1 MSTFKVLITAQQLG
15 PQAQQMLRDAGGEL
29 IFMEDPINEA
39 TLTER
44 LSVGDIDA
52 VVLRGSK
59 PFTKNVLSSAKN
71 LKIIAKHGA
80 GIDSVD
86 LDEANRS
93 GITIAVAAGANAYAV
108 AEHSAAMM
116 VAMVRGLHL
125 LDKNVRKGKWEST
138 SWNGRDFRGSVVG
151 LVGYGSIGRH
161 TAQLAT
167 AFGARVIV
175 LSRTPSK
182 VDGYETVSSLEELLP
197 QVDVLSLH
205 CPLTEQTRGLIGK
218 KELAQLK
225 KGAIV
230 INTARGAVID
240 EAALIESLE
249 SGHLGGAGLDTFE
262 VEPIAP
268 DNKLL
273 KMENVILTSHVAGM
287 TQQAVAMVGTLTA
300 QNIIDTLAKK
310 PLATGNYIAGPK
322 FG

>member
-1 MSTFKVLITAQQLG
+1 MSTFKVLVTAQQLG
-15 PQAQQMLRDAGGEL
+15 PQAQKMLRDAGGEL

-39 TLTER
+39 TLTDR

-108 AEHSAAMM
+108 AEHSVAMM

-182 VDGYETVSSLEELLP
+182 VDAYETVSSLEELLP

-218 KELAQLK
+218 NE
-225 KGAIV
+225 IRNNPV
-230 INTARGAVID
+230 PSFSISR
-240 EAALIESLE
+240 
-249 SGHLGGAGLDTFE
+249 
-262 VEPIAP
+262 
-268 DNKLL
+268 
-273 KMENVILTSHVAGM
+273 IL
-287 TQQAVAMVGTLTA
+287 
-300 QNIIDTLAKK
+300 
-310 PLATGNYIAGPK
+310 
-322 FG
+322 